1 MFNIIRV
8 IILLGCGSMKK
19 LIELFLTMLKIGT
32 FTFGGGYSMIAFLES
47 ELVEKKK
54 WIEKDDF
61 LNMIAIAE
69 STPGPIAINSATYI
83 GYKMSGVIGSI
94 ICTLGVV
101 LPAFIIMFII
111 SLYFDKFLELK
122 YISYAFKGIQ
132 IGVIYLIFRAGIKF
146 LKNIDKNLFNISII
160 SLVMFFMIL
169 FSLLSIN
176 FSSIYFILICG
187 FIGMILLNKKE
198 VK

>member
-1 MFNIIRV
+1 
-8 IILLGCGSMKK
+8 MKK

-54 WIEKDDF
+54 WIERDAF

-94 ICTLGVV
+94 FCTLGVV

-111 SLYFDKFLELK
+111 SLYFDQFLKLK

-132 IGVIYLIFRAGIKF
+132 IGVIYLILRAGIKF

-169 FSLLSIN
+169 FSILSVN
-176 FSSIYFILICG
+176 FSSIYFIVISG

>member
-1 MFNIIRV
+1 
-8 IILLGCGSMKK
+8 MKK

-54 WIEKDDF
+54 WIQKDDF

-83 GYKMSGVIGSI
+83 GYKMNGIIGSI
-94 ICTLGVV
+94 LCTLGVV

-111 SLYFDKFLELK
+111 SLYFDQFLNLK

>member
-1 MFNIIRV
+1 
-8 IILLGCGSMKK
+8 
-19 LIELFLTMLKIGT
+19 
-32 FTFGGGYSMIAFLES
+32 
-47 ELVEKKK
+47 
-54 WIEKDDF
+54 
-61 LNMIAIAE
+61 MIAIAE

-94 ICTLGVV
+94 LCTLGVV

-176 FSSIYFILICG
+176 FSSIYFIIICG

>member
-1 MFNIIRV
+1 M
-8 IILLGCGSMKK
+8 
-19 LIELFLTMLKIGT
+19 IELLILFFEFFKIGL

-54 WIEKDDF
+54 WIERDAF

-94 ICTLGVV
+94 FCTLGVV

-111 SLYFDKFLELK
+111 SLYFDQFLKLK

-132 IGVIYLIFRAGIKF
+132 IGVIYLILRAGIKF

-169 FSLLSIN
+169 FSILSVN
-176 FSSIYFILICG
+176 FSSIYFIVISG

>member
-1 MFNIIRV
+1 
-8 IILLGCGSMKK
+8 MKK

-54 WIEKDDF
+54 WIERDDF

-69 STPGPIAINSATYI
+69 STPGPVAINSATYI
-83 GYKMSGVIGSI
+83 GYKMSGVLGSI
-94 ICTLGVV
+94 LCTLGVV

-111 SLYFDKFLELK
+111 SLYFDQFLKLK

-132 IGVIYLIFRAGIKF
+132 IGVIYLILRAGIRF
-146 LKNIDKNLFNISII
+146 YKNLDKSLFNTIMIF
-160 SLVMFFMIL
+160 LVMSFMIL
-169 FSLLSIN
+169 FSILSIN
-176 FSSIYFILICG
+176 FSSIYFIVISG
-187 FIGMILLNKKE
+187 FIGMIILNKKE

>member
-1 MFNIIRV
+1 
-8 IILLGCGSMKK
+8 MKK

-101 LPAFIIMFII
+101 LPAFIIMLLF
-111 SLYFDKFLELK
+111 LY
-122 YISYAFKGIQ
+122 
-132 IGVIYLIFRAGIKF
+132 
-146 LKNIDKNLFNISII
+146 
-160 SLVMFFMIL
+160 
-169 FSLLSIN
+169 
-176 FSSIYFILICG
+176 ILIS
-187 FIGMILLNKKE
+187 F
-198 VK
+198 

>member
-1 MFNIIRV
+1 
-8 IILLGCGSMKK
+8 MKK
-19 LIELFLTMLKIGT
+19 LIELFFTMLKIGT

-54 WIEKDDF
+54 WIQKDDF

-94 ICTLGVV
+94 LCTLGVV

-132 IGVIYLIFRAGIKF
+132 IGVIYLIFRACIKF

-176 FSSIYFILICG
+176 FSSIYFILISV

>member
-1 MFNIIRV
+1 MNG
-8 IILLGCGSMKK
+8 LLG
-19 LIELFLTMLKIGT
+19 
-32 FTFGGGYSMIAFLES
+32 
-47 ELVEKKK
+47 
-54 WIEKDDF
+54 
-61 LNMIAIAE
+61 
-69 STPGPIAINSATYI
+69 
-83 GYKMSGVIGSI
+83 SI
-94 ICTLGVV
+94 LCTLGVV

-111 SLYFDKFLELK
+111 SLYFDQFLKLK

-132 IGVIYLIFRAGIKF
+132 IGVIYLILRAGIRF
-146 LKNIDKNLFNISII
+146 YKNLDKSLFNIIII

-187 FIGMILLNKKE
+187 FIGMIILNKKE

>member
-1 MFNIIRV
+1 
-8 IILLGCGSMKK
+8 MKK

-54 WIEKDDF
+54 WIQKDDF

-94 ICTLGVV
+94 LCTLGVI

-122 YISYAFKGIQ
+122 CISYAFKGIQ

-176 FSSIYFILICG
+176 FSSIYFILISG

>member
-1 MFNIIRV
+1 
-8 IILLGCGSMKK
+8 MKK
-19 LIELFLTMLKIGT
+19 LIEFFLTMLKIGT

-54 WIEKDDF
+54 WIQKDDF

-176 FSSIYFILICG
+176 FSSIYFILISG

>member
-1 MFNIIRV
+1 
-8 IILLGCGSMKK
+8 MKK

-54 WIEKDDF
+54 WIERDAF

-94 ICTLGVV
+94 FCTLGVV

-111 SLYFDKFLELK
+111 SLYFDQFLKLK

-132 IGVIYLIFRAGIKF
+132 IGVIYLILRAGIKF

>member
-1 MFNIIRV
+1 
-8 IILLGCGSMKK
+8 MKK

-54 WIEKDDF
+54 WIQKDDF

-94 ICTLGVV
+94 LCTLGVV

-132 IGVIYLIFRAGIKF
+132 IGVIYLILRAGIRF
-146 LKNIDKNLFNISII
+146 YKNLDKSLFNTIMFF
-160 SLVMFFMIL
+160 LVMSFMIL
-169 FSLLSIN
+169 FSILSIN
-176 FSSIYFILICG
+176 FSSIYFIVISG
-187 FIGMILLNKKE
+187 FIGMIILNKKE

>member
-1 MFNIIRV
+1 
-8 IILLGCGSMKK
+8 MKK

-54 WIEKDDF
+54 WIERDDF

-94 ICTLGVV
+94 LCTLGVV
-101 LPAFIIMFII
+101 LPAFIIMFVI
-111 SLYFDKFLELK
+111 SLYFDQFLKLK

-132 IGVIYLIFRAGIKF
+132 IGVIYLILRAGIKF

-169 FSLLSIN
+169 FSILSVN
-176 FSSIYFILICG
+176 FSSIYFIVISG
-187 FIGMILLNKKE
+187 FIGMIILNKKE

>member
-1 MFNIIRV
+1 
-8 IILLGCGSMKK
+8 MKK

-54 WIEKDDF
+54 WIERDDF

-94 ICTLGVV
+94 LCTLGVV
-101 LPAFIIMFII
+101 LPAFIIMFVI
-111 SLYFDKFLELK
+111 SLYFDQFLKLK

-132 IGVIYLIFRAGIKF
+132 IGVIYLILRAGIKF

-169 FSLLSIN
+169 FSILSIN
-176 FSSIYFILICG
+176 FSSIYFIVISG
-187 FIGMILLNKKE
+187 FIGMIILNKKE

>member
-1 MFNIIRV
+1 
-8 IILLGCGSMKK
+8 MKK

-176 FSSIYFILICG
+176 FSSIYFIVISG

>member
-1 MFNIIRV
+1 
-8 IILLGCGSMKK
+8 MKK

-54 WIEKDDF
+54 WIERDDF

-94 ICTLGVV
+94 LCTLGVV
-101 LPAFIIMFII
+101 LPAFIIMFFI
-111 SLYFDKFLELK
+111 SLYFDQFLKLK

-132 IGVIYLIFRAGIKF
+132 IGVIYLILRAGIKF

-169 FSLLSIN
+169 FSILSVN
-176 FSSIYFILICG
+176 FSSIYFIVISG
-187 FIGMILLNKKE
+187 FIGMIILNKKE

>member
-1 MFNIIRV
+1 
-8 IILLGCGSMKK
+8 MKK
-19 LIELFLTMLKIGT
+19 LNELFLTMLKIGT

-54 WIEKDDF
+54 WIQKDDF

-176 FSSIYFILICG
+176 FSSIYFILISG

>member
-1 MFNIIRV
+1 
-8 IILLGCGSMKK
+8 MKK
-19 LIELFLTMLKIGT
+19 LIELFLTMLKIGI

-54 WIEKDDF
+54 WIERDDF

-69 STPGPIAINSATYI
+69 STPGPVAINSATYI
-83 GYKMSGVIGSI
+83 GYKMSGVLGSI
-94 ICTLGVV
+94 LCTLGVV

-111 SLYFDKFLELK
+111 SLYFDQFLKLK

-132 IGVIYLIFRAGIKF
+132 IGVIYLILRAGIRF
-146 LKNIDKNLFNISII
+146 YKNLDKSLFNTIMIF
-160 SLVMFFMIL
+160 LVMSFMIL
-169 FSLLSIN
+169 FSILSIN
-176 FSSIYFILICG
+176 FSSIYFIVISG
-187 FIGMILLNKKE
+187 FIGMIILNKKE

>member
-1 MFNIIRV
+1 
-8 IILLGCGSMKK
+8 MKK

-47 ELVEKKK
+47 ELVEMKKL
-54 WIEKDDF
+54 IEKDDF

-94 ICTLGVV
+94 LCTLGVV

-132 IGVIYLIFRAGIKF
+132 IGVIYLILRAGIKF

-176 FSSIYFILICG
+176 FSSIYFILISG

>member
-1 MFNIIRV
+1 
-8 IILLGCGSMKK
+8 MKK

-32 FTFGGGYSMIAFLES
+32 FTVGGGYSMIAFLES

-54 WIEKDDF
+54 WIQKDDF

-111 SLYFDKFLELK
+111 SLYFDKILELK

-176 FSSIYFILICG
+176 FSSIYFILISG

>member
-1 MFNIIRV
+1 
-8 IILLGCGSMKK
+8 MKK

-54 WIEKDDF
+54 WIERDDF

-94 ICTLGVV
+94 LCTLGVV

-111 SLYFDKFLELK
+111 SLYFDQFLKLK

-132 IGVIYLIFRAGIKF
+132 IGVIYLILRAGIKF

-160 SLVMFFMIL
+160 SLIMFFMIL
-169 FSLLSIN
+169 FSILSIN
-176 FSSIYFILICG
+176 FSSIYFIVISG
-187 FIGMILLNKKE
+187 FIGMIVLNKKE

>member
-1 MFNIIRV
+1 
-8 IILLGCGSMKK
+8 
-19 LIELFLTMLKIGT
+19 
-32 FTFGGGYSMIAFLES
+32 MIAFLES

-54 WIEKDDF
+54 WIQKDDF

-94 ICTLGVV
+94 LCTLGVV

-176 FSSIYFILICG
+176 FSSIYFILISG

>member
-1 MFNIIRV
+1 MWI
-8 IILLGCGSMKK
+8 KK
-19 LIELFLTMLKIGT
+19 D
-32 FTFGGGYSMIAFLES
+32 Y
-47 ELVEKKK
+47 
-54 WIEKDDF
+54 F
-61 LNMIAIAE
+61 LNIFAIAE

-176 FSSIYFILICG
+176 FSSIYFILISG